1 MNDEYLLSKGLL
13 SILIVGSGFLTV
25 SPVSA
30 ATFAASK
37 TTVEIK
43 KFSHQ
48 ALGDAIVITEAED
61 LTIAKNGE
69 VNAESEAWVDFTN
82 TPQTYLKISALAEA
96 QGAGNKY
103 LGQGEGIA
111 TVIGNFFIEK
121 NQVFSFDFSTYLD
134 LKTVTDDRGSEKAEA
149 GGNVFLGL
157 YEITDS
163 NEQILLDSFF
173 VGGHL
178 ETGGKN
184 DFLDYQNTP
193 SFIVKGVNSIT
204 SFGTTSELPSIFLT
218 GSFSYLFES
227 NTYLSLVEFQ
237 SSYAVVQTVPEP
249 SMTLAFFLFGFV
261 ATGIG
266 ITPIFKA
273 VNHSQK
279 IR

>member
-1 MNDEYLLSKGLL
+1 M
-13 SILIVGSGFLTV
+13 
-25 SPVSA
+25 
-30 ATFAASK
+30 
-37 TTVEIK
+37 
-43 KFSHQ
+43 
-48 ALGDAIVITEAED
+48 
-61 LTIAKNGE
+61 
-69 VNAESEAWVDFTN
+69 
-82 TPQTYLKISALAEA
+82 
-96 QGAGNKY
+96 
-103 LGQGEGIA
+103 GQGEGIA
-111 TVIGNFFIEK
+111 TVICNFFIEK
-121 NQVFSFDFSTYLD
+121 NQVFSFDFSTYLY
-134 LKTVTDDRGSEKAEA
+134 LKTVTDNPGSEKAEA

-163 NEQILLDSFF
+163 NQQILLESFF
-173 VGGHL
+173 VGGNL
-178 ETGGKN
+178 ETGGEN

-193 SFIVKGVNSIT
+193 SFTVEEVNSIT

-237 SSYAVVQTVPEP
+237 SSYAVVESVPEP
-249 SMTLAFFLFGFV
+249 SMTLAFFLFSFV